1 MLDVKG
7 ISVSYGRRRALW
19 DVSLRVGEREIV
31 ALVGANASGKSTMMN
46 CISGLLHPTS
56 GSIEFL
62 GQRIDKMPAYKVVEA
77 GVCQIREGRKLFS
90 DMTVHENLEM
100 GAYMSRVWN
109 QREETAE
116 DLYALFPI
124 LKEKRSRPART
135 LSGGQQQMLAIARGL
150 MSKPKLCMFD
160 EPSIGLA
167 PQVVAE
173 VLEICVALREKG
185 TTIFLVEQNVQRSLE
200 VADRAYVIE
209 NGRIVLE
216 GSGKELLENELVKGA
231 YLGL

>member
-62 GQRIDKMPAYKVVEA
+62 GQRIDKKPAYKVVEA